1 MYVYVCRYAI
11 LYTCTILYCCNFIV
25 CGNCLLMLMMQFSKY
40 VSARV
45 NNKLYFDFWLDDIC
59 YKKAELL
66 MVERTFVN
74 LYLPNINYN

>member
-1 MYVYVCRYAI
+1 MYICVGMLYYIHAQFYIVAI
-11 LYTCTILYCCNFIV
+11 LL

-45 NNKLYFDFWLDDIC
+45 NNKLYFDFWLDEIC